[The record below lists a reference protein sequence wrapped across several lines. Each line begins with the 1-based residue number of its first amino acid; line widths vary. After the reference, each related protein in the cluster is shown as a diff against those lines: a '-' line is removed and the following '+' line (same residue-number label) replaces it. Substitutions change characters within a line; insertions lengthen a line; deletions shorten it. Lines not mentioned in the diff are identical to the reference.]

1 MWQSQVQRMND
12 HEYLMHVK
20 LWAIGALIGIGQ
32 LLLGDADLRA
42 RRVIGRALVSGGIAT
57 AAGAVLVW
65 IPDVAPG
72 AMYGVAAA
80 LASLGTSGLERLV
93 DRFVSGRL

>member
-1 MWQSQVQRMND
+1 MHD
-12 HEYLMHVK
+12 HEYWMHAK
-20 LWAIGALIGIGQ
+20 LWLIGALIGLGQ
-32 LLLGDADLRA
+32 LLLGDAELRS

-65 IPDVAPG
+65 IPDVSPG

-93 DRFVSGRL
+93 DRVMGSRR